1 MVAESAPLI
10 GANQLTERTTKVM
23 NTALSAGADPGQPST
38 DLKPGRRTGRT
49 GSRRAR
55 LIGVIAALA
64 MTAGLLTA
72 TAAPAGAAT
81 SYGPACNYDYVNFNA
96 CLTINYAGGGV
107 WNVTVGQ
114 DYYMSLARADRDLAY
129 GTGMFAELWADHGGS
144 GDFSLGYVP
153 LVAGS
158 PRSGS
163 NPEGLFAD
171 FYGTGMN
178 LNERSNGPD
187 RVYAQITFFDC
198 GNCNGDNSGAWI
210 TNRTCVIVGDL

>member
-1 MVAESAPLI
+1 
-10 GANQLTERTTKVM
+10 M
-23 NTALSAGADPGQPST
+23 NTALRTGADSDQPST
-38 DLKPGRRTGRT
+38 DLKPGRRIGRI
-49 GSRRAR
+49 GSRRTR
-55 LIGVIAALA
+55 LLGLLAALA

-72 TAAPAGAAT
+72 TVAPAAAAT
-81 SYGPACNYDYVNFNA
+81 SYGPACNYDYVTFNA

-114 DYYMSLARADRDLAY
+114 DYYISLAHADRILQH
-129 GTGMFAELWADHGGS
+129 GTGMFAQLWADHGGS

-171 FYGTGMN
+171 FYGTGIN
-178 LNERSNGPD
+178 LNERSNGQD

-198 GNCNGDNSGAWI
+198 GNCNGDNSGTWI
-210 TNRTCVIVGDL
+210 TKNTGVIVGDL